1 MAYAAVVS
9 LVQILKPHLQSDQ
22 FPVKPL
28 HDKFS
33 SLQSSLERIYPV
45 PKRSKDDADKL
56 EIDIREAAYEAQDLI
71 ESWQIRSPESEYIP
85 SQDLQEIIS
94 KLDRIA
100 ETAKGVADSIGHRT
114 DQDPQK
120 GELLS
125 EEALSTKS
133 TYSSKSGRIVGQEKD
148 FKKIKDLLIGG
159 KEQLQVV
166 PITGLPGIGKT
177 TLARSVYDDQDM
189 EQKRFFQVRSW
200 VTVSQ
205 EARPGDILSKLLTY
219 MEIVGQSRDATD
231 SIKKMGDRAS
241 EESAAQ
247 LGVSLHQRLFNVKY
261 FIVIDDMWDVKVWNE
276 IRNYLPDNKN
286 GSRILL
292 TTRMAK
298 VATYVNPDIQHVMQP
313 LNDKDSWILLC
324 DKAFEDGICPPHL
337 EEVGKEIAK
346 HCDGLPLSLTVVGGL
361 LSQKTRKV
369 EDWEFVKDDI
379 YAAVENAESKENRYL
394 EILSLSYNHLPG
406 RLKGCFLYMGA
417 FPEDSEIIVSKLIKL
432 WVTEGFLTSPSS
444 HSLEQ
449 VARHSLNELI
459 DRNLI
464 LRRRITSDS
473 QIKTCGVH
481 DSLRALAVDE
491 SRNQKFFFSRY
502 RYVQDLPEGSDRL
515 RRLSVHK
522 NVLMCLENVYNS
534 TISIK
539 SARTLL
545 YAGPH
550 HHHPF
555 PFPLTFDLLR
565 VLDALTL
572 YFIEFP
578 NEVFALIHLRYLS
591 LTYNGKIPS
600 SISKLRNLQVLI
612 VRQYPKIIFL
622 GASILPVEIWSM
634 PQLRHLLFTESNLPS
649 LSGLE
654 IDANNSV
661 LLGNLQSLS
670 DVHAACC
677 TEDVLRHVPN
687 LRKLGTW
694 VEEPTAVHL
703 CLNQLEKLE
712 AFKFTVLN
720 PISNPQNEFL
730 PKLIFPETLTKL
742 TLSGCGLHWEDLKNI
757 AEELPN
763 LEVLKLREFAF
774 QGPLWDAEEMDFPKL
789 KFLFLEALELQQW
802 FASDYNF
809 PSLERLIIRH
819 CYELDDIPPEIAD
832 IGPLQLI
839 QLVDC
844 SPSAVAWAQEIK
856 KEKEHI
862 KKDLDVRIHSSWA

>member
-1 MAYAAVVS
+1 MRDGLCCS
-9 LVQILKPHLQSDQ
+9 GFFVQILNPHSKSDQ
-22 FPVKPL
+22 SPVKPL

-45 PKRSKDDADKL
+45 PKRSKVHADEL
-56 EIDIREAAYEAQDLI
+56 EIEIRDAAYETQDLI
-71 ESWQIRSPESEYIP
+71 ESWQIRSSESEEIP

-100 ETAKGVADSIGHRT
+100 ETAKGVADSIGRRT

-133 TYSSKSGRIVGQEKD
+133 TYSSKSGRIVGQEED
-148 FKKIKDLLIGG
+148 FKKIKDLLLGG

-166 PITGLPGIGKT
+166 PISGLPGIGKT
-177 TLARSVYDDQDM
+177 TLARSLYDDEDM
-189 EQKRFFQVRSW
+189 EQKKFFQVRSW

-205 EARPGDILSKLLTY
+205 ESRPGDILSKLLSS

-231 SIKKMGDRAS
+231 SIKKMGDRAN
-241 EESAAQ
+241 EDSAAQ
-247 LGVSLHQRLFNVKY
+247 LGVNLHQRLFNVKY
-261 FIVIDDMWDVKVWNE
+261 FIVIDDMWDLKVWNE
-276 IRNYLPDNKN
+276 VRNYLPDKKN

-292 TTRMAK
+292 TTRSAEVAK
-298 VATYVNPDIQHVMQP
+298 KVNPDIQHVMQP
-313 LNDKDSWILLC
+313 LNEKDSWILLC
-324 DKAFEDGICPPHL
+324 DNAFREKAFEDGICPPHL

-361 LSQKTRKV
+361 LSQKTKKV
-369 EDWEFVKDDI
+369 EDWEFVKEDI

-417 FPEDSEIIVSKLIKL
+417 FPEDSEILASKLIKL
-432 WVTEGFLTSPSS
+432 WVTEGFLTTPSS
-444 HSLEQ
+444 QNSLEQ
-449 VARHSLNELI
+449 VARYSLNELI

-464 LRRRITSDS
+464 SRRRVTSDS

-491 SRNQKFFFSRY
+491 SRKQ
-502 RYVQDLPEGSDRL
+502 
-515 RRLSVHK
+515 
-522 NVLMCLENVYNS
+522 
-534 TISIK
+534 
-539 SARTLL
+539 
-545 YAGPH
+545 
-550 HHHPF
+550 
-555 PFPLTFDLLR
+555 R

-578 NEVFALIHLRYLS
+578 NEVAALIHLRYLS

-600 SISKLRNLQVLI
+600 SISKLQNLQVLI

-622 GASILPVEIWSM
+622 GASILPVDIWNM

-661 LLGNLQSLS
+661 LLENLQSLS
-670 DVHAACC
+670 DVHASCC
-677 TEDVLRHVPN
+677 NENVLRHVPN

-694 VEEPTAVHL
+694 VEEPIAVHL
-703 CLNQLEKLE
+703 CLDQLEKLE
-712 AFKFTVLN
+712 SFKFIVLN
-720 PISNPQNEFL
+720 PIPNPENDFL
-730 PKLIFPETLTKL
+730 PKLVFPETLTKL
-742 TLSGCGLHWEDLKNI
+742 TLSGCGLHWKDMTI
-757 AEELPN
+757 IEELPN

-774 QGPLWDAEEMDFPKL
+774 QGPKWDLEEMFFPEL
-789 KFLFLEALELQQW
+789 KFLLLEALELQIW
-802 FASDYNF
+802 TASDDNF

-819 CYELDDIPPEIAD
+819 CYELEKIPTEIAE
-832 IGPLQLI
+832 IGPLRLI

-844 SPSAVAWAQEIK
+844 SPSAVASAQEIK
-856 KEKEHI
+856 KDKQRT
-862 KKDLDVRIHSSWA
+862 KKDLEVRIHSSWA

>member
-9 LVQILKPHLQSDQ
+9 LVQILKLHLQSDQ

-45 PKRSKDDADKL
+45 PKRSKDHADKL
-56 EIDIREAAYEAQDLI
+56 EIDIRDAAYEAQDLI
-71 ESWQIRSPESEYIP
+71 ESWQIRSSESEEIP
-85 SQDLQEIIS
+85 SQDLQELIS

-100 ETAKGVADSIGHRT
+100 DSAKGVVDSIGHRT

-133 TYSSKSGRIVGQEKD
+133 TYSSKRGRIVGQEKD
-148 FKKIKDLLIGG
+148 FQKIKDLLLGG
-159 KEQLQVV
+159 KEQLQFI
-166 PITGLPGIGKT
+166 PISGLPGIGKT
-177 TLARSVYDDQDM
+177 TLARSLYDDEDM
-189 EQKRFFQVRSW
+189 EQKKFFQVRSW

-205 EARPGDILSKLLTY
+205 ESRPGDILSKLLSSI
-219 MEIVGQSRDATD
+219 EIVGQSRDATD

-241 EESAAQ
+241 EDSAAQ
-247 LGVSLHQRLFNVKY
+247 LGVNLHQRLFNVKY
-261 FIVIDDMWDVKVWNE
+261 FIVIDDMWDLKVWNE
-276 IRNYLPDNKN
+276 VSNYLPDNKN

-292 TTRMAK
+292 TTRIAEVAK
-298 VATYVNPDIQHVMQP
+298 KVNPHIQHEMEP
-313 LNDKDSWILLC
+313 LNEKDSWILLC

-337 EEVGKEIAK
+337 EEVGKKISE

-361 LSQKTRKV
+361 LSQKTKKV
-369 EDWEFVKDDI
+369 EDWEFVKEDI
-379 YAAVENAESKENRYL
+379 YAAVESADRKENRYL

-417 FPEDSEIIVSKLIKL
+417 FPEDSEILASKLIKL
-432 WVTEGFLTSPSS
+432 WVTEGFLTTPPTS

-464 LRRRITSDS
+464 SRRRITSDS

-491 SRNQKFFFSRY
+491 SRKQRFFFSRY

-578 NEVFALIHLRYLS
+578 KEVVELIHLRYLS

-600 SISKLRNLQVLI
+600 SVSNLRNLQVLI

-622 GASILPVEIWSM
+622 GASILPVEIWNM

-649 LSGLE
+649 LSGIE

-677 TEDVLRHVPN
+677 NENVLRHVPN

-694 VEEPTAVHL
+694 VEEPSAVHL

-712 AFKFTVLN
+712 SFKFIVLN
-720 PISNPQNEFL
+720 PIPNPENDFL
-730 PKLIFPETLTKL
+730 PKLVSQK
-742 TLSGCGLHWEDLKNI
+742 H
-757 AEELPN
+757 
-763 LEVLKLREFAF
+763 
-774 QGPLWDAEEMDFPKL
+774 
-789 KFLFLEALELQQW
+789 
-802 FASDYNF
+802 
-809 PSLERLIIRH
+809 
-819 CYELDDIPPEIAD
+819 
-832 IGPLQLI
+832 
-839 QLVDC
+839 
-844 SPSAVAWAQEIK
+844 
-856 KEKEHI
+856 
-862 KKDLDVRIHSSWA
+862 

>member
-9 LVQILKPHLQSDQ
+9 LVQILKLHLQSDQ

-45 PKRSKDDADKL
+45 PKRSKDHADKL
-56 EIDIREAAYEAQDLI
+56 EIDIRDAAYEAQDLI
-71 ESWQIRSPESEYIP
+71 ESWQIRSSESEEIP
-85 SQDLQEIIS
+85 SQDLQELIS

-100 ETAKGVADSIGHRT
+100 DSAKGVVDSIGHRT

-133 TYSSKSGRIVGQEKD
+133 TYSSKRGRIVGQEKD
-148 FKKIKDLLIGG
+148 FQKIKDLLLGG
-159 KEQLQVV
+159 KEQLQFI
-166 PITGLPGIGKT
+166 PISGLPGIGKT
-177 TLARSVYDDQDM
+177 TLARSLYDDEDM
-189 EQKRFFQVRSW
+189 EQKKFFQVRSW

-205 EARPGDILSKLLTY
+205 ESRPGDILSKLLSSI
-219 MEIVGQSRDATD
+219 EIVGQSRDATD

-241 EESAAQ
+241 EDSAAQ
-247 LGVSLHQRLFNVKY
+247 LGVNLHQRLFNVKY
-261 FIVIDDMWDVKVWNE
+261 FIVIDDMWDLKVWNE
-276 IRNYLPDNKN
+276 VSNYLPDNKN

-292 TTRMAK
+292 TTRIAEVAK
-298 VATYVNPDIQHVMQP
+298 KVNPHIQHEMEP
-313 LNDKDSWILLC
+313 LNEKDSWILLC

-337 EEVGKEIAK
+337 EDVGKEISK

-361 LSQKTRKV
+361 LSQKTKKV
-369 EDWEFVKDDI
+369 EDWEFVKEDI
-379 YAAVENAESKENRYL
+379 YAAVESADRKENRYL

-417 FPEDSEIIVSKLIKL
+417 FPEDSEILASKLIKL
-432 WVTEGFLTSPSS
+432 WVTEGFLTTPPTS

-464 LRRRITSDS
+464 SRRRITSDS

-491 SRNQKFFFSRY
+491 SRKQRFFFSRY
-502 RYVQDLPEGSDRL
+502 
-515 RRLSVHK
+515 
-522 NVLMCLENVYNS
+522 
-534 TISIK
+534 
-539 SARTLL
+539 
-545 YAGPH
+545 
-550 HHHPF
+550 
-555 PFPLTFDLLR
+555 R

-578 NEVFALIHLRYLS
+578 KEVVELIHLRYLS

-600 SISKLRNLQVLI
+600 SISNLRNLQVLI

-622 GASILPVEIWSM
+622 GASILPVEIWNM

-677 TEDVLRHVPN
+677 NENVLRHVPN

-694 VEEPTAVHL
+694 VEEPSAVHL

-712 AFKFTVLN
+712 SFKFIVLN
-720 PISNPQNEFL
+720 PIPNPENDFL
-730 PKLIFPETLTKL
+730 PKLVFPETLTKL
-742 TLSGCGLHWEDLKNI
+742 TLSGCGLHWKDMTI
-757 AEELPN
+757 IEELPN

-774 QGPLWDAEEMDFPKL
+774 QGPTWDLEDMFFPEL
-789 KFLFLEALELQQW
+789 KFLLLEALELQEW
-802 FASDYNF
+802 TASDDNF

-819 CYELDDIPPEIAD
+819 CYELETVPAEIAE
-832 IGPLQLI
+832 IGPLRLI

-844 SPSAVAWAQEIK
+844 SPSAVASAQEIK
-856 KEKEHI
+856 KDKQRT
-862 KKDLDVRIHSSWA
+862 KKDLEVRIHSSWA

>member
-9 LVQILKPHLQSDQ
+9 LVQILEPLKSDQ
-22 FPVKPL
+22 FLIKSL
-28 HDKFS
+28 HDNFS

-45 PKRSKDDADKL
+45 PRRSKDHADQL
-56 EIDIREAAYEAQDLI
+56 EIDIRDAAYEAQDLI
-71 ESWQIRSPESEYIP
+71 ESWKIRSSESEEIP
-85 SQDLQEIIS
+85 LQDLQELIS

-100 ETAKGVADSIGHRT
+100 DSAKGVVDSIGHRT
-114 DQDPQK
+114 DQDHQK

-148 FKKIKDLLIGG
+148 FQKIKDLLLGG

-177 TLARSVYDDQDM
+177 TLARSLYDDEDM
-189 EQKRFFQVRSW
+189 EQKKIFQVRSW

-205 EARPGDILSKLLTY
+205 ESRPGDILSNLLSSI
-219 MEIVGQSRDATD
+219 EIVGQRRDATD
-231 SIKKMGDRAS
+231 SIKKMGDRAN
-241 EESAAQ
+241 EDSAAQ
-247 LGVSLHQRLFNVKY
+247 LGVNLHQRLFNVKY
-261 FIVIDDMWDVKVWNE
+261 FIVIDDMWENKVWNE
-276 IRNYLPDNKN
+276 VRNYLPDNKN

-292 TTRMAK
+292 TTRSAEVAK
-298 VATYVNPDIQHVMQP
+298 YVNDKIQHQMEP
-313 LNDKDSWILLC
+313 LNEKDSWILLC

-337 EEVGKEIAK
+337 EEVGKEISK

-361 LSQKTRKV
+361 LSQKRKKV
-369 EDWEFVKDDI
+369 EDWEFVKEDI
-379 YAAVENAESKENRYL
+379 YAAVENADRKENRYL

-406 RLKGCFLYMGA
+406 RLRGCFLYMGA
-417 FPEDSEIIVSKLIKL
+417 FPEDSEILASKLIKL
-432 WVTEGFLTSPSS
+432 WVTEGFLTTPASG
-444 HSLEQ
+444 SLER

-464 LRRRITSDS
+464 SRRRVTSDS

-481 DSLRALAVDE
+481 DSLRALAVEE
-491 SRNQKFFFSRY
+491 SRKQKFFFSRY

-522 NVLMCLENVYNS
+522 NILMCLENVYNS
-534 TISIK
+534 TKSIK

-578 NEVFALIHLRYLS
+578 KEVVALIHLRYLS

-612 VRQYPKIIFL
+612 VRQHPKIIFL
-622 GASILPVEIWSM
+622 GASILPVEIWNM

-649 LSGLE
+649 LPGLE
-654 IDANNSV
+654 IDANDSV
-661 LLGNLQSLS
+661 LLKNLQSLS

-677 TEDVLRHVPN
+677 IKNVLRHVPN
-687 LRKLGTW
+687 LTKLGTW
-694 VEEPTAVHL
+694 VEEPSDVHL

-712 AFKFTVLN
+712 SFKFIVLN
-720 PISNPQNEFL
+720 PIPNPENNFL
-730 PKLIFPETLTKL
+730 PKLVFPKTLTKL
-742 TLSGCGLHWEDLKNI
+742 TLSGCGLHWEDMAI
-757 AEELPN
+757 IEELPN

-774 QGPLWDAEEMDFPKL
+774 QGPKWDLEEMFFPEL
-789 KFLFLEALELQQW
+789 KFLLLEALQLQIW
-802 FASDYNF
+802 TASDDNF

-819 CYELDDIPPEIAD
+819 CYELEKIPPEIAE
-832 IGPLQLI
+832 IGPLRLI

-844 SPSAVAWAQEIK
+844 SPTAVASAQEIK
-856 KEKEHI
+856 KDKQRT
-862 KKDLDVRIHSSWA
+862 KKDLEVRIHSSWA

>member
-9 LVQILKPHLQSDQ
+9 LVQILKLHLQSDQ

-45 PKRSKDDADKL
+45 PKRSKDHADKL
-56 EIDIREAAYEAQDLI
+56 EIDIRDAAYEAQDLI
-71 ESWQIRSPESEYIP
+71 ESWQIRSSESEEIP
-85 SQDLQEIIS
+85 SQDLQELIS
-94 KLDRIA
+94 RLDRIA
-100 ETAKGVADSIGHRT
+100 DSAKGVVDSIGHRT

-133 TYSSKSGRIVGQEKD
+133 TYSSKRGRIVGQEKD
-148 FKKIKDLLIGG
+148 FQKIKDLLLGG
-159 KEQLQVV
+159 KEQLQFI
-166 PITGLPGIGKT
+166 PISGLPGIGKT
-177 TLARSVYDDQDM
+177 TLARSLYDDEDM
-189 EQKRFFQVRSW
+189 EQKKFFQVRSW

-205 EARPGDILSKLLTY
+205 ESRPGDILSKLLSSI
-219 MEIVGQSRDATD
+219 EIVGQSRDATD

-241 EESAAQ
+241 EDSAAQ
-247 LGVSLHQRLFNVKY
+247 LGVNLHQRLFNVKY
-261 FIVIDDMWDVKVWNE
+261 FIVIDDMWDLKVWNE
-276 IRNYLPDNKN
+276 VSNYLPDNKN

-292 TTRMAK
+292 TTRMAE
-298 VATYVNPDIQHVMQP
+298 VAKKVNPHIQHEMEP
-313 LNDKDSWILLC
+313 LNEKDSWILLC

-337 EEVGKEIAK
+337 EEVGKKISE

-361 LSQKTRKV
+361 LSQKTKKV
-369 EDWEFVKDDI
+369 EDWEFVKEDI
-379 YAAVENAESKENRYL
+379 YAAVESADRKENRYL

-417 FPEDSEIIVSKLIKL
+417 FPEDSEILASKLIKL
-432 WVTEGFLTSPSS
+432 WVTEGFLTTPPTS

-464 LRRRITSDS
+464 SRRRITSDS

-491 SRNQKFFFSRY
+491 SRKQRFFFSRY

-578 NEVFALIHLRYLS
+578 KEVVELIHLRYLS

-600 SISKLRNLQVLI
+600 SVSNLRNLQVLI

-622 GASILPVEIWSM
+622 GASILPVEIWNM

-649 LSGLE
+649 LSGIE

-670 DVHAACC
+670 DVHAR
-677 TEDVLRHVPN
+677 L
-687 LRKLGTW
+687 LQRKRSSTRS
-694 VEEPTAVHL
+694 
-703 CLNQLEKLE
+703 QLEK
-712 AFKFTVLN
+712 V
-720 PISNPQNEFL
+720 
-730 PKLIFPETLTKL
+730 
-742 TLSGCGLHWEDLKNI
+742 G
-757 AEELPN
+757 N
-763 LEVLKLREFAF
+763 L
-774 QGPLWDAEEMDFPKL
+774 G
-789 KFLFLEALELQQW
+789 
-802 FASDYNF
+802 
-809 PSLERLIIRH
+809 
-819 CYELDDIPPEIAD
+819 
-832 IGPLQLI
+832 
-839 QLVDC
+839 
-844 SPSAVAWAQEIK
+844 
-856 KEKEHI
+856 
-862 KKDLDVRIHSSWA
+862 